1 MNGNLK
7 LVALKNG
14 QLIIGQAIFQV
25 SEFGVNQQVLISV
38 KEPRVLIPLDD
49 GRLQVGELIGQPD
62 EITLTDEPVYFSD
75 VKTTDIRDVYLKATT
90 GLVLAH

>member
-1 MNGNLK
+1 MEEIK
-7 LVALKNG
+7 LVVLKNG
-14 QLIIGQAIFQV
+14 QIIIGKPIFQV
-25 SEFGVNQQVLISV
+25 SEFGENQELMTII
-38 KEPRVLIPLDD
+38 KEPRALIPIAD

-90 GLVLAH
+90 GLVLAN

>member
-1 MNGNLK
+1 MEEIK

-14 QLIIGQAIFQV
+14 QVIIGKAVFRV
-25 SEFGVNQQVLISV
+25 GEFGVHKEILTSI
-38 KEPRVLIPLDD
+38 KEPRALIPIAD

-90 GLVLAH
+90 GLVLAN